1 MGNLLFGFSVIA
13 DPICFLWIVIGTVL
27 GLFIGALPGVGPA
40 AGCALLLSVTYK
52 MDSIPAICLMIS
64 LYMAAMYGGSIS
76 SIVLSVPGSGASVAT
91 IQDGAPMAHAGYPGK
106 ALGYSLTASSIG
118 GIIGCIVLSMLTA
131 PLAVLCLKL
140 SDPEVFLITLFGLLS
155 VSSVS
160 STTVPK
166 TMLSILLG
174 LLMATVGLDT
184 FTGAARYCTGIPSL
198 YDGFET
204 VSILIGMFA
213 ISEVLKIAS
222 SKKQERVK
230 PMREGLSTKL
240 TWKEIKYI
248 LPTTIWSALVGVIVG
263 IVPALGGGTASWL
276 CYTTAKRRSEHPE
289 TFGKGEPIGIAAPEA
304 ANNAVVGGSL
314 IPFIVLGIPGSEV
327 IAVVS
332 SALIMHGIQP
342 GPTVINNHPDLVY
355 GIFACLFVATI
366 LMYFFGR
373 YTTALWA
380 RLLTLPDYVLL
391 VFVLFLGMVGSYA
404 SRGQIFDVWVTI
416 IFGVVWYFIDKV
428 GFSKAAFI
436 LSYILAYLFESKFR
450 RSLTISHGNY
460 AIFVNRPFCVVIL
473 CIIVVTFVG
482 GAVRKALDN
491 KTKAAK

>member
-1 MGNLLFGFSVIA
+1 MQNLLFGFSVIA
-13 DPICFLWIVIGTVL
+13 SPTCLFWIVIGTLL

-40 AGCALLLSVTYK
+40 AGCALLLSATYK

-76 SIVLSVPGSGASVAT
+76 SVVLSVPGSGAAVAT
-91 IQDGAPMAHAGYPGK
+91 IQDGAPMAKAGYPGK
-106 ALGYSLTASSIG
+106 ALGYSLTASTIG

-140 SDPEVFLITLFGLLS
+140 SDPEVFLIVTFGLLS
-155 VSSVS
+155 VSAVS

-166 TMLSILLG
+166 TMLSILMG

-184 FTGAARYCTGIPSL
+184 FTGAARYCKGIPSL

-213 ISEVLKIAS
+213 ISEVLKMATA
-222 SKKQERVK
+222 KKQERVM
-230 PMREGLSTKL
+230 PLREGLSTKL
-240 TWKEIKYI
+240 TWKEIKSI
-248 LPTTIWSALVGVIVG
+248 FPTTLWSALVGVIVG
-263 IVPALGGGTASWL
+263 IVPALGGGTAAWL
-276 CYTTAKRRSEHPE
+276 CYTTAKRRSKHPE

-304 ANNAVVGGSL
+304 ANNAVVGGAL
-314 IPFIVLGIPGSEV
+314 IPFITLGIPGSEV

-342 GPTVINNHPDLVY
+342 GPSVINNHPDLVY
-355 GIFACLFVATI
+355 GMFACLFLATV
-366 LMYFFGR
+366 LMYIFGR

-380 RLLTLPDYVLL
+380 RLLTLPDYVLC
-391 VFVLFLGMVGSYA
+391 VFVLFFGIVGSYA
-404 SRGQIFDVWVTI
+404 SRGQIFDVWVTL
-416 IFGVVWYFIDKV
+416 IFGIIWFFIDKV

-450 RSLTISHGNY
+450 RSLSISQGSF
-460 AIFVNRPFCVVIL
+460 AIFVNRPFCIIMLVLIVI
-473 CIIVVTFVG
+473 TFAG
-482 GAVRKALDN
+482 GAISKRR
-491 KTKAAK
+491 KTKRIE